1 MTLNEPKTYGQFI
14 QTDFLQKIVAYELNS
29 GHVLI
34 FYPTQVKLSGA
45 GLNRPETSFQP
56 GVKNW
61 LIMVKNG

>member
-45 GLNRPETSFQP
+45 GRQKCPETIST
-56 GVKNW
+56 GS
-61 LIMVKNG
+61 

>member
-34 FYPTQVKLSGA
+34 FYPTQVKLSGIT
-45 GLNRPETSFQP
+45 GPELSGDEFSTGS
-56 GVKNW
+56 
-61 LIMVKNG
+61 

>member
-34 FYPTQVKLSGA
+34 FYPTQVKLSGIS
-45 GLNRPETSFQP
+45 GQFFNRELKT
-56 GVKNW
+56 G
-61 LIMVKNG
+61 

>member
-34 FYPTQVKLSGA
+34 FYPTQVKLSGI
-45 GLNRPETSFQP
+45 GQNVRFRFQP
-56 GVKNW
+56 V
-61 LIMVKNG
+61 LES